1 MNKETIMKNR
11 SRTDLIGCILEA
23 IVRGRCTKTKIM
35 YGAYLSYT
43 QLNEYMSF
51 LVEAGLVQDQK
62 SKEDLL
68 SPSFVITDKGKHF
81 LDIHN
86 KINEMVTVVQSK

>member
-1 MNKETIMKNR
+1 
-11 SRTDLIGCILEA
+11 
-23 IVRGRCTKTKIM
+23 
-35 YGAYLSYT
+35 
-43 QLNEYMSF
+43 MSF
-51 LVEAGLVQDQK
+51 LVEAGLVEDQK